1 MKRKPMRLSERLSY
15 VVLLVIFLNF
25 LWPLLWLILAS
36 VSTRPAWKL
45 VMPNPATLENYRSI
59 ISTPLNLRSFL
70 NSFLM
75 SFGEAT
81 VALLL
86 GLLAAFPLS
95 RYRLKGK
102 SKILFS
108 MLFLSGLP
116 ITTVMVP
123 LYMMFFQLRVIDNLV
138 ATTLFMAAASLPN
151 AIWMLKSFVDGV
163 PTSLEEAAAIDGAS
177 VVQILGRIVAPLM
190 LPGILVVFIFN
201 FSGTWSNFFVPFIL
215 VNSLEKMPASV
226 TIFQFFNSYGRVAY
240 GQLAAYSILYTV
252 PVIVLYLIA
261 QKHMSQGFAFN
272 GALK

>member
-1 MKRKPMRLSERLSY
+1 MKRKPVRLSERLSY

-36 VSTRPAWKL
+36 ISTRPAWKL

-102 SKILFS
+102 SKLLFS

-123 LYMMFFQLRVIDNLV
+123 LYMMFFQLRVIDNLA

-177 VVQILGRIVAPLM
+177 VVQILGRVVAPLM

-215 VNSLEKMPASV
+215 INSLEKMPASV